1 MSKYVVVSGIS
12 YDGGYSDYMVAP
24 TVAITEIPRTFHIQM
39 LHHLCVRVL
48 PHIMLFEIVM
58 LV

>member
-24 TVAITEIPRTFHIQM
+24 TLAITEIPKELSYTNAAPLM
-39 LHHLCVRVL
+39 
-48 PHIMLFEIVM
+48 
-58 LV
+58 